1 METKQE
7 ISDKKERKKTAS
19 CAGKHVFF
27 NVFLRQN
34 SFLFLSSFI
43 FLVLAPF
50 PFGTWSKKGF
60 KLACNWSSNF
70 KHLAI
75 VSLQTRAKQILLE
88 AGIPAFTLDIQTRI
102 S

>member
-7 ISDKKERKKTAS
+7 ISNKKERKKTAS
-19 CAGKHVFF
+19 CVG
-27 NVFLRQN
+27 NVFSSMS
-34 SFLFLSSFI
+34 SFGRIPFYFLSSI
-43 FLVLAPF
+43 ILLILELFL
-50 PFGTWSKKGF
+50 FGPWSKKGF

-75 VSLQTRAKQILLE
+75 VSLQTWANILL
-88 AGIPAFTLDIQTRI
+88 AVGIPTFTLNIQTGI